1 MKTLTLILIL
11 LLSMLGSIDTKAYTP
26 VRRTELSNLCV
37 RAIEQDACGYIWIA
51 TANGLC
57 KSFGDEY
64 DIYFG
69 DAADVQTVP
78 SNSVNDLLTDKD
90 GWLMVATNLG
100 VCGLEKNTKTFH
112 RFTVDG
118 GNTDV
123 CGYGFV
129 EYGGRLLCYG
139 GEGLYEIDKKTRSMN
154 LRVKVE
160 GDQIVSAV
168 TGPDSLLWISNGTCM
183 MGIDSGLNPAVRLK
197 FDNSSQVRTI
207 ACAADRLLLG
217 TPNGVM
223 SFNPADR
230 TTSPTA
236 IGGDTE
242 VNHILTIGDGIHLV
256 ATGNRGVLVYH
267 SGSDAVC
274 HKYHDIDFNELQTAE
289 INSVFYDRDKNI
301 WISTFDRG
309 EVMMTDRTG
318 IFNIDRPLIKTFRNE
333 FVTRTTIDP
342 NGNLWV
348 GTRYKGL
355 GVFNPKSR
363 DRQYFNSHTV
373 RALDSFSHDFVQEM
387 TFDSQGRLWA
397 GYNNCLIV
405 CRPAYSPSGG
415 VTALSVIK
423 KFPSFVNVVSIAED
437 RNGQMW
443 VGTDNS
449 GLFIINSGLE
459 VVKTISTPLIRSNNI
474 TKIIPFD
481 DSRMLISAYTDNLYM
496 VDIDNMAVNNFEPS
510 HQRAWSSAIDMM
522 LDRDRNLWIGTY
534 HNGLFRLDA
543 KTRELIS
550 CLENQTNDIVGL
562 AQDSGGDIWAS
573 SSYGVYRFDSAGRH
587 INTYLKADG
596 LGGNQFHEK
605 CVASLPGGKILFGG
619 NAGLEEVVSS
629 VNLNTPPPPISI
641 VTRGLWLLPDYRP
654 ILNGD
659 DGNRTE
665 SSVSEIT
672 LDHRDNSINIEYF
685 AICYDRIGDIEY
697 AYMLKGRDK
706 DFIFN
711 GNYSRVSY
719 SDLSPGDY
727 EFYVKARFKGGRW
740 QAPVKLLGI
749 TVNPNPWF
757 STPAI
762 FLYLILALTIIFTIN
777 RSYLRFRLIKQ
788 RYALSEERI
797 RQEKRIT
804 ANRINFFTN
813 ISHELRTPLTLICG
827 PAKYLRAH
835 HQTMTEE
842 QIKDS
847 FDFIDS
853 NVERLMTLINQILS
867 FRRVSNETLPLQVAR
882 ADMGLQLESLAKLYT
897 FYATENR
904 VTIRLEKP
912 ADENLTLTYDSDKV
926 EKIISNLV
934 INAIKYSSDNGTI
947 TIKLELTRNPA
958 EFDATDGYTYACISV
973 TDNGC
978 GMEEEDIPKI
988 FQPFKRLLGID
999 DSKKTEGFGIGL
1011 HFVAHLVK
1019 EHKGIIRT
1027 VKNPEGGMTFTIIF
1041 PACDEAFAPSE
1052 FRKTTPDISPDNSV
1066 SATVGAETMTAE
1078 PEGEETPHDES
1089 ATAGAPDEEETDEI
1103 RPKILIVD
1111 DNESLN
1117 AFISNMFC
1125 DKFTVLQAF
1134 DGQEG
1139 LRKATEECP
1148 DIIISDVLMPGDI
1161 DGFAL
1166 CRRIKTDSSTSHIP
1180 VILLT
1185 AKILDEH
1192 KIEGYNCGADAYLC
1206 KPFSP
1211 EVLIARVN
1219 NLYVKRSQ
1227 QATLILASAG
1237 LSDQPMEHPGNP
1249 EELSPLDKKFLEKLY
1264 AYIDNSLD
1272 NCDLNVNMLG
1282 RELGFSRTNFYRK
1295 VKALTGISPNDLLRV
1310 YRLNRAAELLLTRE
1324 YTVGEVGERTGFG
1337 NQSHFSSLFKKHFG
1351 VSPRA
1356 YVTNHFSQYSVAM
1369 DH

>member
-1 MKTLTLILIL
+1 M
-11 LLSMLGSIDTKAYTP
+11 
-26 VRRTELSNLCV
+26 
-37 RAIEQDACGYIWIA
+37 
-51 TANGLC
+51 
-57 KSFGDEY
+57 
-64 DIYFG
+64 
-69 DAADVQTVP
+69 
-78 SNSVNDLLTDKD
+78 
-90 GWLMVATNLG
+90 
-100 VCGLEKNTKTFH
+100 
-112 RFTVDG
+112 
-118 GNTDV
+118 
-123 CGYGFV
+123 
-129 EYGGRLLCYG
+129 
-139 GEGLYEIDKKTRSMN
+139 
-154 LRVKVE
+154 
-160 GDQIVSAV
+160 
-168 TGPDSLLWISNGTCM
+168 
-183 MGIDSGLNPAVRLK
+183 
-197 FDNSSQVRTI
+197 
-207 ACAADRLLLG
+207 
-217 TPNGVM
+217 
-223 SFNPADR
+223 
-230 TTSPTA
+230 
-236 IGGDTE
+236 
-242 VNHILTIGDGIHLV
+242 
-256 ATGNRGVLVYH
+256 
-267 SGSDAVC
+267 
-274 HKYHDIDFNELQTAE
+274 
-289 INSVFYDRDKNI
+289 
-301 WISTFDRG
+301 
-309 EVMMTDRTG
+309 
-318 IFNIDRPLIKTFRNE
+318 
-333 FVTRTTIDP
+333 
-342 NGNLWV
+342 
-348 GTRYKGL
+348 
-355 GVFNPKSR
+355 
-363 DRQYFNSHTV
+363 
-373 RALDSFSHDFVQEM
+373 
-387 TFDSQGRLWA
+387 
-397 GYNNCLIV
+397 
-405 CRPAYSPSGG
+405 
-415 VTALSVIK
+415 
-423 KFPSFVNVVSIAED
+423 
-437 RNGQMW
+437 
-443 VGTDNS
+443 
-449 GLFIINSGLE
+449 
-459 VVKTISTPLIRSNNI
+459 
-474 TKIIPFD
+474 
-481 DSRMLISAYTDNLYM
+481 
-496 VDIDNMAVNNFEPS
+496 
-510 HQRAWSSAIDMM
+510 
-522 LDRDRNLWIGTY
+522 
-534 HNGLFRLDA
+534 
-543 KTRELIS
+543 
-550 CLENQTNDIVGL
+550 
-562 AQDSGGDIWAS
+562 
-573 SSYGVYRFDSAGRH
+573 
-587 INTYLKADG
+587 
-596 LGGNQFHEK
+596 
-605 CVASLPGGKILFGG
+605 
-619 NAGLEEVVSS
+619 
-629 VNLNTPPPPISI
+629 
-641 VTRGLWLLPDYRP
+641 
-654 ILNGD
+654 
-659 DGNRTE
+659 
-665 SSVSEIT
+665 SEIT

-727 EFYVKARFKGGRW
+727 EFYVKARFKGGKW

-1052 FRKTTPDISPDNSV
+1052 FRKTTPDIRPDNSV

-1078 PEGEETPHDES
+1078 PEGEKTPHDES
-1089 ATAGAPDEEETDEI
+1089 ATAGATDEEETDEI